1 MELRELIKRL
11 IVSYPIIY
19 GCSIMAAYVFCL
31 FFDPDTVF
39 GLEYLEGFFLFALAG
54 DLPSLVFY
62 SRRELSNREWRIRVI
77 LHLLL
82 LEGVLLS
89 FGRVMGLYKTM
100 SEGIFFF
107 FIVLLVYVVVRLL
120 AFSGDISSAKEI
132 NEALAEIKENKKQK
146 NHK

>member
-31 FFDPDTVF
+31 FFDPDAVF

-132 NEALAEIKENKKQK
+132 NEALAEIKKNKKQK